1 MKPKREQPILTVVCC
16 SRAQCR
22 VPPRAL
28 VPCQWARSDR
38 LPNLKSWPLKLQS
51 AALAAVELPLPGR
64 VGGCS
69 ICALRSSCPRLH
81 CVSWPWSLAC
91 GFLFV
96 MHHPSSSP
104 FPSLISLN
112 TSNNNRNRRRH
123 HHRHTATREQHRM
136 HATLTVN
143 VPRQCKPGHSM
154 RGGCSAECAS
164 ARISVIA
171 HASHEPGPSVQ
182 YRPSHD
188 PSTVANPTATPSPQN
203 HESGCRYETCRV
215 QTCTLVPFR
224 FARIHTNDKKTA
236 EYDVGEP
243 GDLTNPGILCSRV
256 WTKQDRTRTSC
267 IVMLLCHIH
276 GRSAIGGRFVRDPI
290 IDPASA
296 PSRFAQH
303 PPLNPRRRRHSPMFR
318 RPWPRGPGH

>member
-1 MKPKREQPILTVVCC
+1 MAGRRRRDLEMKPKREQPILTVVCW

-28 VPCQWARSDR
+28 VPCQWARSGR
-38 LPNLKSWPLKLQS
+38 LPNRKSWPLKLQS

-69 ICALRSSCPRLH
+69 IGALRSSCPRLH
-81 CVSWPWSLAC
+81 CVSWPSSLAC

-96 MHHPSSSP
+96 MHHPSASP

-171 HASHEPGPSVQ
+171 HASHKPGPSVQ
-182 YRPSHD
+182 YPH
-188 PSTVANPTATPSPQN
+188 PTIHQPSPILPPPPPPKIMSLAVAMR
-203 HESGCRYETCRV
+203 HAESRHAHSYPSGLR
-215 QTCTLVPFR
+215 
-224 FARIHTNDKKTA
+224 
-236 EYDVGEP
+236 EP
-243 GDLTNPGILCSRV
+243 TQA
-256 WTKQDRTRTSC
+256 T
-267 IVMLLCHIH
+267 
-276 GRSAIGGRFVRDPI
+276 
-290 IDPASA
+290 
-296 PSRFAQH
+296 
-303 PPLNPRRRRHSPMFR
+303 RRRQNTTSESRAT
-318 RPWPRGPGH
+318 